1 MFNLEPFL
9 WGLAILCVGLL
20 NIAGILPDWT
30 TITAILT
37 LPFFAVAT
45 GRTCRPALKG
55 RAK

>member
-1 MFNLEPFL
+1 MFNLKPFL

-45 GRTCRPALKG
+45 GRTCRPASKG